1 MRFGD
6 MAHRRREGVVPG
18 TLEPIW
24 ALKIAAGASLIFW
37 LSMAA
42 LAAMAVVESNPVQPP
57 KQFVEAASAVTV
69 FIFWLSACIATAA
82 CLWAFGAER
91 RHVAKLR
98 RRIAEL
104 EELPPN
110 SRTSKLM
117 P

>member
-1 MRFGD
+1 MRFGG

-18 TLEPIW
+18 TLKPIW

-37 LSMAA
+37 ISMAV
-42 LAAMAVVESNPVQPP
+42 LAAMAVVMSNPMRPP
-57 KQFVEAASAVTV
+57 KQFAEAASAVAV
-69 FIFWLSACIATAA
+69 FVFWLSACFATAA
-82 CLWAFGAER
+82 CLWAFWAER

-104 EELPPN
+104 EEMLPH
-110 SRTSKLM
+110 SRTGNLM